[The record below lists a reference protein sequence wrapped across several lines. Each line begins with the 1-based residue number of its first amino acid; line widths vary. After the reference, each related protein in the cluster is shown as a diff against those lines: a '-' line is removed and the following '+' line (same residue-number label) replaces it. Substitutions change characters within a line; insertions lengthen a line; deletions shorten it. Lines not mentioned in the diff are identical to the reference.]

1 MPFVLWTWKCAEFAL
16 MFPLK
21 VSSVPSRQHFIPHI
35 VHGRLEAK
43 DTASLFYRHVLVGNL
58 RCKING
64 RERKIQTYCQI
75 SSLYNFIFAIL
86 PKQCICSRGKIE
98 GPNMDLLESFS

>member
-1 MPFVLWTWKCAEFAL
+1 

-35 VHGRLEAK
+35 LHGRLEAK
-43 DTASLFYRHVLVGNL
+43 DTASLFYHHVLVGYL

-86 PKQCICSRGKIE
+86 PKQCICSRGKME
-98 GPNMDLLESFS
+98 GPNMDLLESSS